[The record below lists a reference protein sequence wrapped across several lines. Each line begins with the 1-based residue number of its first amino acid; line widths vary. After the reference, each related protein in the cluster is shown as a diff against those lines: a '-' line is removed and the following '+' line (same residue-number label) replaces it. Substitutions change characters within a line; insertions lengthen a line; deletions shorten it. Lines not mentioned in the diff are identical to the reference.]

1 MPTDHVNGSHGSDQ
15 AQPPR
20 AINHVVLNV
29 TNMEV
34 SHRFWTEIIGFKC
47 VAQLKQVPGRTRP
60 NMRFYSGV
68 DAHGGL
74 THHDLALAEVPKT
87 GDNGD
92 AGHDEWKLRP
102 RRAGLNHIAIA
113 WPDRESWLKQ
123 VAFLQAKGVP
133 FHRRINHGM
142 THSVY
147 ISDPDGHGIEVL
159 YELPREVWEQDIDAA
174 QNFSEQLPTEGP
186 EALVDRTDNPVFGA
200 AEAPRV

>member
-87 GDNGD
+87 GDGD
-92 AGHDEWKLRP
+92 AGHDEW
-102 RRAGLNHIAIA
+102 
-113 WPDRESWLKQ
+113 
-123 VAFLQAKGVP
+123 
-133 FHRRINHGM
+133 
-142 THSVY
+142 
-147 ISDPDGHGIEVL
+147 
-159 YELPREVWEQDIDAA
+159 
-174 QNFSEQLPTEGP
+174 
-186 EALVDRTDNPVFGA
+186 
-200 AEAPRV
+200 